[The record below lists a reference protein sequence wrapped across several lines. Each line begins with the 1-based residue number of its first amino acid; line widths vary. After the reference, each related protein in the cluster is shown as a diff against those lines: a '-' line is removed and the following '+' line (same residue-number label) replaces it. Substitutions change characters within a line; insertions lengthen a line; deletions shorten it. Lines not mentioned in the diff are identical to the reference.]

1 MTKVNPNKLP
11 LLKKLF
17 QVQKEIT
24 AIVKDKTNPHFKSS
38 YADINKVIEH
48 LKPLLDKNELLLLQP
63 IVDSKVFSEIYDIS
77 TGESINSWIDIPDGL
92 APQKLGSAVTYY
104 RRYTLQ
110 SLLGLNA
117 EDDDGN
123 GTGDGN
129 QPKKVEPIWMTE
141 DQFNSTMKC
150 DEVKKVQGAI
160 KTFSTDTQKMKKEW
174 REKLDEH
181 LKSLQEKESTQT
193 QKKEE

>member
-38 YADINKVIEH
+38 YADINAVIEH

-63 IVDSKVFSEIYDIS
+63 IVDSKVYSEIYDIS
-77 TGESINSWIDIPDGL
+77 TGESINSFINIPEGL

-123 GTGDGN
+123 STNGSQTD
-129 QPKKVEPIWMTE
+129 KKDVTIWMTE
-141 DQFNSTMKC
+141 AQYKSTLEC
-150 DEVKKVQGAI
+150 QESGKVQSAI
-160 KTFSTDTQKMKKEW
+160 KTFSTDKQKMKKEW

-181 LKSLQEKESTQT
+181 LKSLKEKESTQSG
-193 QKKEE
+193 KKEE